1 MKFKTMLKLLKSVW
15 LGVALIIVASGL
27 LLFSDLERR
36 QGDGR
41 RLLKNTLRRPAA
53 MQAAATGVVA
63 GKILHGIDTNMV
75 GVKNIA
81 SKLQPVNQALAAE
94 FNTNQL
100 QAGLEPVRV
109 TAASPGP
116 QSSVPARPW
125 EIRIAR
131 YNDAQFSVD
140 TWRGILDGF
149 KNQGLR
155 EGVDFNVRC
164 LNAQGDITTLTSI
177 MTAIR
182 SEQPD
187 LVMPIS
193 TPALQAALRQTG
205 GLPIVFACVG
215 DGVRAGAGTSETD
228 HLPNV
233 TGITTRSPFAA
244 MARLIKESVPG
255 VHVVGTLFSPA
266 EINSELYREWFTEAL
281 EKEGLE
287 LIAVPV
293 TTSAEVTE
301 AVSVLLRRDI
311 QVVGQLSDNTT
322 RPAFIQMVRR
332 TRDAKMA
339 FFCFDSTGMR
349 DGATLALA
357 RDFYASGVEAAW
369 VAVKVLRG
377 ASPENIPFT
386 NTRTETLAINT
397 DLIAKYGIVI
407 SKELLKKAQLSTG
420 EKP

>member
-1 MKFKTMLKLLKSVW
+1 
-15 LGVALIIVASGL
+15 
-27 LLFSDLERR
+27 
-36 QGDGR
+36 
-41 RLLKNTLRRPAA
+41 
-53 MQAAATGVVA
+53 
-63 GKILHGIDTNMV
+63 
-75 GVKNIA
+75 
-81 SKLQPVNQALAAE
+81 
-94 FNTNQL
+94 
-100 QAGLEPVRV
+100 
-109 TAASPGP
+109 
-116 QSSVPARPW
+116 
-125 EIRIAR
+125 
-131 YNDAQFSVD
+131 
-140 TWRGILDGF
+140 
-149 KNQGLR
+149 
-155 EGVDFNVRC
+155 
-164 LNAQGDITTLTSI
+164 
-177 MTAIR
+177 
-182 SEQPD
+182 
-187 LVMPIS
+187 
-193 TPALQAALRQTG
+193 
-205 GLPIVFACVG
+205 
-215 DGVRAGAGTSETD
+215 
-228 HLPNV
+228 
-233 TGITTRSPFAA
+233 
-244 MARLIKESVPG
+244 
-255 VHVVGTLFSPA
+255 LFSPA